1 MQLSN
6 ALLNGSELIVED
18 DIDILEAMVEA
29 LDSYGMAVHTATFE
43 TMALNLV
50 ERHRSQETIM
60 DYLLRG
66 YCGHDAVNAIS
77 TFRPAVNAISTFR
90 PSVQVIMISAHE
102 DLVSAMKAKVHANSG
117 VFAVLKKPLSMNRD
131 ARYIRIIPAHKLQNF
146 SPELYDRSASLC
158 YVEGFI

>member
-6 ALLNGSELIVED
+6 ALLNGSALIVED

-43 TMALNLV
+43 NMALNLV
-50 ERHRSQETIM
+50 NRHRSQETTM

-77 TFRPAVNAISTFR
+77 MFRPAV
-90 PSVQVIMISAHE
+90 QVIMVSAHE
-102 DLVSAMKAKVHANSG
+102 DLVSAMKVKVHVNSG

-131 ARYIRIIPAHKLQNF
+131 ARYIRIIPAHKLQNI

-158 YVEGFI
+158 HVEGFI

>member
-77 TFRPAVNAISTFR
+77 TFRP
-90 PSVQVIMISAHE
+90 SVQVIMVSAYE